1 MELYKSRQSLLIDQR
16 DGRLNRGHA
25 IERKYLKPSPS
36 TILKGSSSIII
47 IRTNAFLT
55 ASLSNTQVDKFVV
68 SWLTFTNVNFDCFEL
83 EVLPRGL
90 FRHAFKWLFKFF
102 VELEV
107 DSIV

>member
-1 MELYKSRQSLLIDQR
+1 MELNKSKQSLLIVQR

-36 TILKGSSSIII
+36 TILKSSSSIII

-55 ASLSNTQVDKFVV
+55 ASLSNTQVDKSVV
-68 SWLTFTNVNFDCFEL
+68 CWLTFTNVTSDCFGL
-83 EVLPRGL
+83 EVLSRGL
-90 FRHAFKWLFKFF
+90 FRHAFKWLFKFL
-102 VELEV
+102 VEPEL